1 MSDPLAYFANQVPGH
16 GGIQTA
22 EVAAPALGV
31 TLQLLNV
38 FLLLAAVGVV
48 CSFSGDPA
56 TVKTYLAVVAL
67 ADYGH
72 IYAAYR
78 AVGEDVFF
86 NPSLWNDMLWGGIGV
101 SAFLNVV
108 RWLTVLGAFGPVAVR
123 DAGEK
128 ERKEK

>member
-1 MSDPLAYFANQVPGH
+1 MRDPLAYFANQVPSD
-16 GGIQTA
+16 GGSQTT
-22 EVAAPALGV
+22 ELSPSALGV

-38 FLLLAAVGVV
+38 FVLLAAVGVI
-48 CSFSGDPA
+48 CSFSRDPA
-56 TVKTYLAVVAL
+56 TVKVYLTVVAL

-128 ERKEK
+128 ERKDK